1 MSFEP
6 HDLAIIH
13 IPEFDPK
20 KDSYELFLKRF
31 DYFWQEIYD
40 SLSSTGSLW
49 VFMSNIFINGELRP
63 LTWELT
69 DRIRTTTKFRL
80 KNILVVYRDK
90 PYAQT
95 PLAQGYFNV
104 VFFVKSLDQYYFD
117 KDAIREPHVFKDIEW
132 GKRLVGT
139 SGYGERK
146 RNRYSSKGRDPGNV
160 FYKVERDSEG
170 KILKI
175 YEYSDE
181 ELYEKIVKVS
191 TKKGSIIVSNVTNL
205 ALSKSVED
213 LGRELRLVGV

>member
-6 HDLAIIH
+6 HDLVIIR

-20 KDSYELFLKRF
+20 KDSYKLFLERF
-31 DYFWQEIYD
+31 DHFWQGIYNSM
-40 SLSSTGSLW
+40 SLTGSLW
-49 VFMSNIFINGELRP
+49 VFMPNIFANGELYP
-63 LTWELT
+63 LAWELI
-69 DRIRTTTKFRL
+69 DRIRASTKFRL
-80 KNILVVYRDK
+80 KNILVVYREK

-95 PLAQGYFNV
+95 PLAQSYFNIA
-104 VFFVKSLDQYYFD
+104 FFVKSLNQYYFD

-139 SGYGERK
+139 SGYSERK
-146 RNRYSSKGRDPGNV
+146 RNRYSSKGRDSGNV
-160 FYKVERDSEG
+160 FYKVERNSEG

-191 TKKGSIIVSNVTNL
+191 TKRGSIILSNVTNL
-205 ALSKSVED
+205 ALSKIVKD
-213 LGRELRLVGV
+213 LGRELKSVGV